1 MGIFFAL
8 FQNLGYSEKQ
18 KNLTDS
24 KVYIGEDNLSIDE
37 VIEEQKQELL
47 LFELGRYN
55 FWIDE

>member
-1 MGIFFAL
+1 MGIFFAF

-24 KVYIGEDNLSIDE
+24 KVYTDDVNLSFDDI
-37 VIEEQKQELL
+37 IEAQEQELL